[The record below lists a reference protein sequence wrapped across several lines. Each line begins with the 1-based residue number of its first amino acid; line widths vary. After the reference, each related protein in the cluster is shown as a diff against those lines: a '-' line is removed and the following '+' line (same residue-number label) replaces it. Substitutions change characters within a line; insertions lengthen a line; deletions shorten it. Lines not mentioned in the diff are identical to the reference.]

1 MAGKTSDRVA
11 DQRKEIVDHVI
22 EEMGKGGFS
31 WLKPWADSAS
41 PHNPVT
47 GSTYH
52 GRNRMHLAVMAIIK
66 GYNDPRWVTFNQA
79 KKVGWKLQKG
89 AKSCIVEKW
98 KMYPVKDS
106 SKEKDKSSP
115 ASDDTQ
121 NLRMIPRCVG
131 YWSVF
136 NASQFDGK
144 PAIAAV
150 NAVLRER
157 FLNFIEKEIMES
169 ETGMYFVENDAW
181 LQGDGF
187 SPAEVRAMADELAA
201 DERTE
206 LVMVVGEDPF
216 ITFYPDFAE
225 YLQAERESLAGVSI
239 SKDNL
244 MNDRNMAD
252 CRNNKLDSLIH
263 AAEVKGIGNAF
274 DSALGT
280 GAVFA
285 AKVSEA
291 GTDAPASYGL
301 LSNVR
306 GMRLSDFLEQS
317 TDCSSGVD
325 TLLLTTDQ
333 GKAVSVVEECHGA
346 IRADGTEK
354 VTEIEFRQLKPF
366 VAYKT
371 AQLLQNGG
379 LDAAELDSLA
389 ANIFMDMDWL
399 QMCTDL
405 AEQMTWEC
413 STERSELAE
422 MLWNGDPEQGI
433 AALED
438 VAVDDDD
445 CIKQEWMG
453 YKPGTPRFEI
463 WKDFETN
470 FSKDGVSLCELS
482 GFDDYKVEYK
492 DPGPT
497 LSESEFDKL
506 FGSDVREGNVQKD
519 VSDVSWDDPGSEDE
533 R

>member
-1 MAGKTSDRVA
+1 MAGKSSDRVA

-31 WLKPWADSAS
+31 WLKPWADSVS

-52 GRNRMHLAVMAIIK
+52 GRNRMHLAVMAAIK

-106 SKEKDKSSP
+106 GKEKDKSSP
-115 ASDDTQ
+115 ATYAARNLSEKDLQNIAKEHNATTDAVIASIDDEVVQ
-121 NLRMIPRCVG
+121 IGG
-131 YWSVF
+131 YDWI
-136 NASQFDGK
+136 FDGK
-144 PAIAAV
+144 PANAAV
-150 NAVLRER
+150 TAVLRER
-157 FLNFIEKEIMES
+157 FLNFVEKEILES
-169 ETGMYFVENDAW
+169 ETGMYFIENDAW
-181 LQGDGF
+181 LQDDGF

-206 LVMVVGEDPF
+206 LVMEVGKDPF
-216 ITFYPDFAE
+216 ITFYPDFAK
-225 YLQAERESLAGVSI
+225 YLQAERESLAEVSI
-239 SKDNL
+239 NKGNL
-244 MNDRNMAD
+244 MNDRNVAD
-252 CRNNKLDSLIH
+252 CRNNKLDSL
-263 AAEVKGIGNAF
+263 
-274 DSALGT
+274 
-280 GAVFA
+280 A
-285 AKVSEA
+285 AK
-291 GTDAPASYGL
+291 
-301 LSNVR
+301 
-306 GMRLSDFLEQS
+306 
-317 TDCSSGVD
+317 
-325 TLLLTTDQ
+325 
-333 GKAVSVVEECHGA
+333 
-346 IRADGTEK
+346 
-354 VTEIEFRQLKPF
+354 
-366 VAYKT
+366 
-371 AQLLQNGG
+371 
-379 LDAAELDSLA
+379 
-389 ANIFMDMDWL
+389 IFMDMDGL

-405 AEQMTWEC
+405 AEQMAWEC
-413 STERSELAE
+413 STERTELAE
-422 MLWNGDPEQGI
+422 VLWNGDPEQGI

-453 YKPGTPRFEI
+453 YKPGTPRFEV

-497 LSESEFDKL
+497 LSKSEFDKL
-506 FGSDVREGNVQKD
+506 FGSDVLDENVQKD
-519 VSDVSWDDPGSEDE
+519 VSDVNRDDLGSEDE

>member
-136 NASQFDGK
+136 NASQFDGVPPLPQLNRNDDIEIGRLADDVK
-144 PAIAAV
+144 DSSRCPVREAPGNEAYYMPVKDMIAI
-150 NAVLRER
+150 
-157 FLNFIEKEIMES
+157 
-169 ETGMYFVENDAW
+169 
-181 LQGDGF
+181 
-187 SPAEVRAMADELAA
+187 
-201 DERTE
+201 
-206 LVMVVGEDPF
+206 
-216 ITFYPDFAE
+216 
-225 YLQAERESLAGVSI
+225 
-239 SKDNL
+239 
-244 MNDRNMAD
+244 
-252 CRNNKLDSLIH
+252 
-263 AAEVKGIGNAF
+263 
-274 DSALGT
+274 
-280 GAVFA
+280 
-285 AKVSEA
+285 
-291 GTDAPASYGL
+291 
-301 LSNVR
+301 
-306 GMRLSDFLEQS
+306 
-317 TDCSSGVD
+317 
-325 TLLLTTDQ
+325 
-333 GKAVSVVEECHGA
+333 
-346 IRADGTEK
+346 
-354 VTEIEFRQLKPF
+354 
-366 VAYKT
+366 
-371 AQLLQNGG
+371 QNGG

>member
-1 MAGKTSDRVA
+1 
-11 DQRKEIVDHVI
+11 
-22 EEMGKGGFS
+22 
-31 WLKPWADSAS
+31 
-41 PHNPVT
+41 
-47 GSTYH
+47 
-52 GRNRMHLAVMAIIK
+52 
-66 GYNDPRWVTFNQA
+66 
-79 KKVGWKLQKG
+79 
-89 AKSCIVEKW
+89 
-98 KMYPVKDS
+98 
-106 SKEKDKSSP
+106 
-115 ASDDTQ
+115 
-121 NLRMIPRCVG
+121 
-131 YWSVF
+131 
-136 NASQFDGK
+136 
-144 PAIAAV
+144 
-150 NAVLRER
+150 
-157 FLNFIEKEIMES
+157 
-169 ETGMYFVENDAW
+169 
-181 LQGDGF
+181 
-187 SPAEVRAMADELAA
+187 
-201 DERTE
+201 
-206 LVMVVGEDPF
+206 
-216 ITFYPDFAE
+216 
-225 YLQAERESLAGVSI
+225 
-239 SKDNL
+239 
-244 MNDRNMAD
+244 MAD

-366 VAYKT
+366 EAYKT
-371 AQLLQNGG
+371 AQLLQSDE
-379 LDAAELDSLA
+379 LDSAELDSLA
-389 ANIFMDMDWL
+389 AKIFMDMDGL

-405 AEQMTWEC
+405 AEQMAWEC
-413 STERSELAE
+413 STERTELAE
-422 MLWNGDPEQGI
+422 VLWNGDPEQGI

>member
-1 MAGKTSDRVA
+1 MANNCFY
-11 DQRKEIVDHVI
+11 
-22 EEMGKGGFS
+22 M
-31 WLKPWADSAS
+31 
-41 PHNPVT
+41 
-47 GSTYH
+47 
-52 GRNRMHLAVMAIIK
+52 MHIK
-66 GYNDPRWVTFNQA
+66 GDKNAIDEF
-79 KKVGWKLQKG
+79 VGMMKDGKMGRFFSVEAEMDSDHEAIVSGDCAWSLSSAVLLTGTKRLEEPAFLNKMRRLGLSIEAYTADEVAGFEEHFVFDKG
-89 AKSCIVEKW
+89 FIAIKETTDLATYAAGNLSEEDIQNIAEKHHATTDA
-98 KMYPVKDS
+98 VV
-106 SKEKDKSSP
+106 
-115 ASDDTQ
+115 ASIDDEVVQ
-121 NLRMIPRCVG
+121 IGG
-131 YWSVF
+131 YDWI
-136 NASQFDGK
+136 FDGK

-181 LQGDGF
+181 LQDDGF
-187 SPAEVRAMADELAA
+187 SPAEVRAMA
-201 DERTE
+201 
-206 LVMVVGEDPF
+206 
-216 ITFYPDFAE
+216 
-225 YLQAERESLAGVSI
+225 GVSI
-239 SKDNL
+239 SKGNL

-291 GTDAPASYGL
+291 GTDAPESYGL

-366 VAYKT
+366 EAYKT
-371 AQLLQNGG
+371 AQLLQSDG
-379 LDAAELDSLA
+379 LDSAELDSLA
-389 ANIFMDMDWL
+389 AKIFMDMDGL

-405 AEQMTWEC
+405 AEQMAWEC
-413 STERSELAE
+413 STERTELAE
-422 MLWNGDPEQGI
+422 VLWNGDPEQGI

-453 YKPGTPRFEI
+453 YKPGTPRFAV

-470 FSKDGVSLCELS
+470 FSKDGVSLYELS

-497 LSESEFDKL
+497 LSESEFNKL
-506 FGSDVREGNVQKD
+506 FGSDVLDENVQKD
-519 VSDVSWDDPGSEDE
+519 VSDVNRDDPGSEDE

>member
-1 MAGKTSDRVA
+1 MLSVAVHKDIAEYQPKIIGKLTLRT
-11 DQRKEIVDHVI
+11 
-22 EEMGKGGFS
+22 
-31 WLKPWADSAS
+31 L
-41 PHNPVT
+41 
-47 GSTYH
+47 
-52 GRNRMHLAVMAIIK
+52 L
-66 GYNDPRWVTFNQA
+66 
-79 KKVGWKLQKG
+79 
-89 AKSCIVEKW
+89 CIVC
-98 KMYPVKDS
+98 
-106 SKEKDKSSP
+106 
-115 ASDDTQ
+115 A
-121 NLRMIPRCVG
+121 VG
-131 YWSVF
+131 ISLIVGLY
-136 NASQFDGK
+136 
-144 PAIAAV
+144 
-150 NAVLRER
+150 L
-157 FLNFIEKEIMES
+157 
-169 ETGMYFVENDAW
+169 YFV
-181 LQGDGF
+181 LGF
-187 SPAEVRAMADELAA
+187 DPTDFEVLILAISMPFWAMGFWRPRGMKAETFAEYWIEYNFTKKNISHIPSFKLI
-201 DERTE
+201 E
-206 LVMVVGEDPF
+206 LVMEVGNDPF

-239 SKDNL
+239 SKGNL

-291 GTDAPASYGL
+291 GTDAPESYGL

-366 VAYKT
+366 EAYKT
-371 AQLLQNGG
+371 AQLLQSDG
-379 LDAAELDSLA
+379 LDSAELDSLA
-389 ANIFMDMDWL
+389 AKIFMDMDGL

-405 AEQMTWEC
+405 AEQMAWEC
-413 STERSELAE
+413 STERTELAE
-422 MLWNGDPEQGI
+422 VLWNGDPEQGI

-453 YKPGTPRFEI
+453 YKPGTPRFAV

-470 FSKDGVSLCELS
+470 FSKDGVSLYELS

-497 LSESEFDKL
+497 LSESEFNKL
-506 FGSDVREGNVQKD
+506 FSSDVLDENVQKD
-519 VSDVSWDDPGSEDE
+519 VSDVNRDDPGSEDE